1 MKIGIITWFTGP
13 NLGTSL
19 QAIALQRYLRNA
31 GYEVEVINYEVV
43 SAKRKSIRLL
53 WQKVLSQPQKYAMT
67 YAQWKYGHMIT
78 RRNRKI
84 ADAVTK
90 NCILTDRVHD
100 EAELIKVCNSFD
112 ILVCGSDQ
120 IWNPNWYH
128 RFYFADYDEIQ
139 TRKIS
144 YAPSLGVNAIPD
156 ELKAEIERSIKKF
169 DAVSVREE
177 KGAEMLE
184 PYVGSRPVVVV
195 DPTFLLTTAD
205 WGNLFPGKY
214 KKIYTGGYVLSMF
227 LTDKKEHWAAAN
239 SFARKKGLRHVV
251 IPYSGFSYLQKGEIC
266 ADSGPEEFLE
276 LIRGACYVLTDSFH
290 VTVFSIIYRKQF
302 YTFRRFRENRFI
314 SQNTRISN
322 LLKMADM
329 EGRLVPYGSNSIFE
343 YSDIEYGQHEEKIRV
358 EIQKSKDFLKKAIEG
373 EITI

>member
-1 MKIGIITWFTGP
+1 MKIGIITWFAGS
-13 NLGTSL
+13 NLGTCL

-31 GYEVEVINYEVV
+31 GYEVEVINYEVAP
-43 SAKRKSIRLL
+43 SKRKNIRSL
-53 WQKVLSQPQKYAMT
+53 WQKALGQPQKYAMR
-67 YAQWKYGHMIT
+67 YAQRKYGHMIDD
-78 RRNRKI
+78 RNRKI
-84 ADAVTK
+84 ADAITK
-90 NCILTDRVHD
+90 NCILTDWVHD
-100 EAELIKVCNSFD
+100 EAGLIKVCNSFD

-156 ELKAEIERSIKKF
+156 ELKAEIERSLKKF

-177 KGAEMLE
+177 KGAELLE
-184 PYVGSRPVVVV
+184 PYVGSRPVVAV
-195 DPTFLLTTAD
+195 DPTFLLTAVD
-205 WGNLFPGKY
+205 WGKIFPDKH
-214 KKIYTGGYVLSMF
+214 KKLYAGGYVLSMF

-239 SFARKKGLRHVV
+239 SFARKKDLRHVI
-251 IPYSGFSYLQKGEIC
+251 IPYCGFSYLQKGEIC
-266 ADSGPEEFLE
+266 VDSGPEELLE

-329 EGRLVPYGSNSIFE
+329 EGRLVPYGCNSVLE

-358 EIQKSKDFLKKAIEG
+358 EIQKSKEFLKRAIEG
-373 EITI
+373 KS